1 LMALG
6 IYNAAVFVSANSS
19 LRKSIHKHAVES
31 KLLSLI
37 GHAEMEK
44 EIQKTVDK
52 LAQDKVKLQQ
62 DTNLPLE
69 LDEKELKKYLDFV
82 LTEIEKGKLKR

>member
-1 LMALG
+1 
-6 IYNAAVFVSANSS
+6 
-19 LRKSIHKHAVES
+19 
-31 KLLSLI
+31 
-37 GHAEMEK
+37 MEK

-52 LAQDKVKLQQ
+52 LARDKVKLQQ

-69 LDEKELKKYLDFV
+69 LDEKELKKYLAFV